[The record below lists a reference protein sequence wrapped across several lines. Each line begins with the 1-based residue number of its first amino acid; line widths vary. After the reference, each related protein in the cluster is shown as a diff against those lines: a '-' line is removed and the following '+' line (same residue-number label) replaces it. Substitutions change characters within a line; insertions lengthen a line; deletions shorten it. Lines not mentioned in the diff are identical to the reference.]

1 LKRTFIDL
9 AMLVATA
16 LCMVSCGAS
25 APANNQTVT
34 SGLKFRAFVSNP
46 LHPAAGGGGT
56 PVINIVDA
64 AKDAIS
70 RALIPLATAG
80 LQDAGPMALSPNK
93 LFTLIYSPA
102 NNTMAVIT
110 NQQESIAGGPTGT
123 TLPAITLPA
132 ATESFFIWIDNA
144 TAFVAMPTAPVTGMQ
159 PGLVDRLSLGTAS
172 ISARIP
178 IAGAR
183 YLAESHN
190 GNRILALSDNT
201 GVVTIISPSLIGD
214 PTGNPLT
221 PMCCFDHPAG
231 AVFSADDNTAY
242 IFECG
247 AECGGVRAAVTP
259 LDLTTNTI
267 GTPIPVDGATTG
279 FISGN
284 LLYVAGTPPTQPG
297 TNTCTGTMTAAMTCG
312 RLDVV
317 DLTQMTVT
325 SSTIITDGYHTNMQL
340 GADNQL
346 FIGANKCT
354 EIMSLSGGT
363 GEVRG
368 CLSIY
373 DTVKANVV
381 IPAENGDVTGIAP
394 ITGRSIVYVCQNG
407 ELRIFDTTTD
417 QFKIF
422 PAGTTPPDVVG
433 RAVDVKLVDNGPPP
447 GN

>member
-1 LKRTFIDL
+1 VVVND
-9 AMLVATA
+9 
-16 LCMVSCGAS
+16 
-25 APANNQTVT
+25 
-34 SGLKFRAFVSNP
+34 NP
-46 LHPAAGGGGT
+46 L
-56 PVINIVDA
+56 VVDA

-70 RALIPLATAG
+70 RALIPLAVGG

-93 LFTLIYSPA
+93 LFTLLYSPA

-110 NQQESIAGGPTGT
+110 NQQETIAGGPTGT
-123 TLPAITLPA
+123 TLPAITLSA

-201 GVVTIISPSLIGD
+201 GLVTVISPSLIGD

-221 PMCCFDHPAG
+221 PVCCFDHPAG
-231 AVFSADDNTAY
+231 AVFSADDSTAY

-259 LDLTTNTI
+259 LDLTTNTA

-284 LLYVAGTPPTQPG
+284 LDFYLLRQKLQFMHCLCRKGLFDQFNIKIPG
-297 TNTCTGTMTAAMTCG
+297 PVIKLNSLPRCIALVSINPDEEFFTEF
-312 RLDVV
+312 
-317 DLTQMTVT
+317 LTKLHQSLNILLKVL
-325 SSTIITDGYHTNMQL
+325 TDFHFQCPEPELAIFLRFFKG
-340 GADNQL
+340 
-346 FIGANKCT
+346 
-354 EIMSLSGGT
+354 
-363 GEVRG
+363 VRH
-368 CLSIY
+368 
-373 DTVKANVV
+373 
-381 IPAENGDVTGIAP
+381 
-394 ITGRSIVYVCQNG
+394 
-407 ELRIFDTTTD
+407 IFDSNR
-417 QFKIF
+417 I
-422 PAGTTPPDVVG
+422 GS
-433 RAVDVKLVDNGPPP
+433 RH
-447 GN
+447 